1 MKCLAGRLCFSS
13 GQRRSVRRATIA
25 LLSVCGGKPKL
36 PPANAG
42 GSDRVVCGFAY
53 GGSFPKEKYRHRNI
67 AGAVEKCT
75 LQHRIPAIVD
85 RSEKGQQRIPLVGAV
100 VASVI

>member
-1 MKCLAGRLCFSS
+1 MPRRKAVFFVRTG
-13 GQRRSVRRATIA
+13 GRSVRRAA
-25 LLSVCGGKPKL
+25 AVLLSVYGGKPKL
-36 PPANAG
+36 PPVFAG
-42 GSDRVVCGFAY
+42 GSDRAVCGFAC
-53 GGSFPKEKYRHRNI
+53 GGSFPKQEHRHRNI

-85 RSEKGQQRIPLVGAV
+85 RSEKGQQRIPLGGAV